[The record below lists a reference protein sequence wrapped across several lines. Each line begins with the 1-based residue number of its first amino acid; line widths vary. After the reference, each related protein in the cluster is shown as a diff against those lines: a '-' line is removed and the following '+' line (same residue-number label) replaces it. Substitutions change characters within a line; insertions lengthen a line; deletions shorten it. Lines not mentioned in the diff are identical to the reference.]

1 MVIDT
6 SALAAILFDEPERDE
21 LIAKIAADPR
31 RLISSATL
39 LEASTVIESR
49 RGDAAG
55 RELDLLLHRA
65 KVQTVAVD
73 EAQVELAR
81 AAWRRYGKGRHPAGL
96 NLGDLFAYA
105 LARAGGDALLFTGDD
120 FTRTDITAA

>member
-1 MVIDT
+1 M
-6 SALAAILFDEPERDE
+6 
-21 LIAKIAADPR
+21 
-31 RLISSATL
+31 
-39 LEASTVIESR
+39 LEASIVIESR

-81 AAWRRYGKGRHPAGL
+81 AAWRRYGKGRHLAGL
-96 NLGDLFAYA
+96 NFGDLFAYA
-105 LARAGGDALLFTGDD
+105 LARADGDALLFKGDD
-120 FTRTDITAA
+120 FTKTDITAA